1 MVVVTRGKRRRAR
14 CVNVR
19 LRRVPKSLGRLAAAG
34 TRSGS
39 GVAPQRAI
47 AALRRAASCSFTAYL
62 ITLSPEIEETILR
75 QAAKHRR
82 PHVSGRGMLRSTLH
96 RSSGPDLPT
105 TRASGGR
112 HRGAQGAP
120 ERARRLT

>member
-34 TRSGS
+34 TRS
-39 GVAPQRAI
+39 APQRAI